1 MKYIIV
7 SGCSYTAKGHCW
19 EDEDGKYHVDIKWA
33 EHLKNMIDPNAELI
47 NVGQSGA
54 GNEYI
59 YTSLKDEILK
69 IDPKDILLVMA
80 AWSGSTR
87 EDWKCPPH
95 KIGKPPRWAQDNFG
109 NRSNRP
115 SQYHKDN
122 YFMES
127 RTHNWRWS
135 LQRLAEQLDF
145 KYLEVNMLNN
155 VGRPH
160 FSKGCCGLPTHPM
173 YKLMNPMLSLTE
185 CYAISMGYA
194 VGASVDDMILLKED
208 RISEKDS
215 HPNAQGHKKIAEW
228 IYNEIQRLGH

>member
-1 MKYIIV
+1 MKYLIV
-7 SGCSYTAKGHCW
+7 SGCSYTAKHHCW
-19 EDEDGKYHVDIKWA
+19 EDKNGKNHVDIKWA
-33 EHLKNMIDPNAELI
+33 EHLKNMIDPNAEVI
-47 NVGQSGA
+47 NLGRSGA

-87 EDWKCPPH
+87 EDWKVPPSSDSS
-95 KIGKPPRWAQDNFG
+95 PPEWVHDNFG
-109 NRSNRP
+109 HRSNRP
-115 SQYHKDN
+115 SYLHKDS

-135 LQRLAEQLDF
+135 LQRLSEQLGF
-145 KYLEVNMLNN
+145 KYLEFNMLNN
-155 VGRPH
+155 LGEDL
-160 FSKGCCGLPTHPM
+160 SKETPTHPM
-173 YKLMNPMLSLTE
+173 YELMNPILSLTE
-185 CYAISMGYA
+185 CYAISMGYG
-194 VGASVDDMILLKED
+194 VGASIDDMILLKED
-208 RISEKDS
+208 RISEDDS

>member
-1 MKYIIV
+1 MKYVIV

-33 EHLKNMIDPNAELI
+33 EHLKNMIDPNAKLI
-47 NVGQSGA
+47 NVGKSGA

-69 IDPKDILLVMA
+69 IDPKDILLVIA

-87 EDWKCPPH
+87 EDWQVPGSSGSLSPKWVH
-95 KIGKPPRWAQDNFG
+95 DNFG

-115 SQYHKDN
+115 SKFHKDGN
-122 YFMES
+122 FMDS
-127 RTHNWRWS
+127 RTIHWRWS

-145 KYLEVNMLNN
+145 KCLEVNMLNN
-155 VGRPH
+155 LGTN
-160 FSKGCCGLPTHPM
+160 FSKEWSGFPTHPM
-173 YKLMNPMLSLTE
+173 YKLINPMLSLTE
-185 CYAISMGYA
+185 CYAMSMGYT
-194 VGASVDDMILLKED
+194 VGASIDDMILLKED
-208 RISEKDS
+208 RVSEDDS

-228 IYNEIQRLGH
+228 MYNEIQRLGY